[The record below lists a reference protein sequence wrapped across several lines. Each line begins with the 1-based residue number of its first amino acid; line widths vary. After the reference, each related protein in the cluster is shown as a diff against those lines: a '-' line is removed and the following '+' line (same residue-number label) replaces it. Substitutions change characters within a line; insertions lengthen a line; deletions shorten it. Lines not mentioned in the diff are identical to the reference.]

1 MVRSNSANK
10 LAMGN
15 YAALPG
21 TGPADEICLHC
32 ESLRRD
38 SCTRFTCGQYVT
50 LAKRQGRAISPQT
63 PACRYF
69 EHKNKGAVQCPTP

>member
-1 MVRSNSANK
+1 MKRRNSSQK

-21 TGPADEICLHC
+21 TGPANEICLHC
-32 ESLRRD
+32 IHLVRD
-38 SCTRFTCGQYVT
+38 SCRFPCGRYKT
-50 LAKRQGRAISPQT
+50 IARREGRAISPQT

-69 EHKNKGAVQCPTP
+69 EQRSPSDPSKAKV